1 MKKNSKIAIIAG
13 GTGGHIFP
21 AISLLEQLIIEKKE
35 IIFFSD
41 TRVSNIINKNKSL
54 FKKKNVTFY
63 SLRISKN
70 FKDFFSFFKNF
81 FKIFIFIKKNDPKI
95 IVGFG
100 GYTSIPFLLI
110 SKILFKPII
119 LHEQNII
126 IGLTNK
132 IFSPFSKKIIFG
144 WGNKKKN
151 KIIKKFFY
159 IRNPVRKK
167 ILNLR
172 KKVKFITH
180 KKRIIIL
187 IVGGSQGANI
197 LDNIIPES
205 LHLLPNQIKKNI
217 EVYHQ
222 CSKNNFNSVKKNYL
236 KNKIKCTCKTFFNNL
251 PDIMFKSQFVI
262 SRSGAS
268 TLSEISALGKPSILI
283 PYKFAKNNHQ
293 EKNAKWLI
301 DKGAGTM
308 LLENELTVENLKNE
322 IMTFI
327 INKKKLK
334 KMSKNS
340 FSLGDSM
347 SLIKLSKL
355 IY

>member
-1 MKKNSKIAIIAG
+1 MKKNSKIAIVAG

-41 TRVSNIINKNKSL
+41 TRVRNIINKNKSL

-144 WGNKKKN
+144 WGDKKKN
-151 KIIKKFFY
+151 KINKKFFY

-187 IVGGSQGANI
+187 IVGGSQGATI

-222 CSKNNFNSVKKNYL
+222 CSKNNFDSVKKNYL

-251 PDIMFKSQFVI
+251 PDIMFKSQFII

-301 DKGAGTM
+301 DKGGGTM
-308 LLENELTVENLKNE
+308 LLEDELTVENLKNE
-322 IMTFI
+322 IINFI
-327 INKKKLK
+327 KNKKKLK

-347 SLIKLSKL
+347 SLTKLSKL

>member
-144 WGNKKKN
+144 WGDKKKN
-151 KIIKKFFY
+151 KINKKFFY

>member
-1 MKKNSKIAIIAG
+1 MKKNSKIAIVAG

-41 TRVSNIINKNKSL
+41 TRVRNIINKNKSL

-110 SKILFKPII
+110 SNILFKPII

-144 WGNKKKN
+144 WGDKKKN
-151 KIIKKFFY
+151 KINKKFFY

-180 KKRIIIL
+180 KKKIIIL
-187 IVGGSQGANI
+187 IVGGSQGAVI
-197 LDNIIPES
+197 LDNIIPTS
-205 LHLLPNQIKKNI
+205 LNLLPNQIKKNI

-222 CSKNNFNSVKKNYL
+222 CSKNNFDSVKKNYL

-301 DKGAGTM
+301 DKGGGTM
-308 LLENELTVENLKNE
+308 LLEDELTVENLKNE
-322 IMTFI
+322 IINFI
-327 INKKKLK
+327 KNKKKLK

-347 SLIKLSKL
+347 SLTKLSKL

>member
-151 KIIKKFFY
+151 KINKKFFY

-187 IVGGSQGANI
+187 IVGGSQGATI

>member
-1 MKKNSKIAIIAG
+1 
-13 GTGGHIFP
+13 
-21 AISLLEQLIIEKKE
+21 
-35 IIFFSD
+35 
-41 TRVSNIINKNKSL
+41 
-54 FKKKNVTFY
+54 
-63 SLRISKN
+63 
-70 FKDFFSFFKNF
+70 
-81 FKIFIFIKKNDPKI
+81 
-95 IVGFG
+95 
-100 GYTSIPFLLI
+100 
-110 SKILFKPII
+110 
-119 LHEQNII
+119 
-126 IGLTNK
+126 
-132 IFSPFSKKIIFG
+132 
-144 WGNKKKN
+144 
-151 KIIKKFFY
+151 
-159 IRNPVRKK
+159 
-167 ILNLR
+167 
-172 KKVKFITH
+172 
-180 KKRIIIL
+180 
-187 IVGGSQGANI
+187 

>member
-1 MKKNSKIAIIAG
+1 MDYKSIIIASPPRT
-13 GTGGHIFP
+13 GTIWTLNILREIFLSQKINVVP
-21 AISLLEQLIIEKKE
+21 QSILRSEKESLQYHFK
-35 IIFFSD
+35 
-41 TRVSNIINKNKSL
+41 NIGSNKNDSISIIKIEE
-54 FKKKNVTFY
+54 TF
-63 SLRISKN
+63 LKE
-70 FKDFFSFFKNF
+70 DDV
-81 FKIFIFIKKNDPKI
+81 KKNDPKI

-151 KIIKKFFY
+151 KINKKFFY

>member
-63 SLRISKN
+63 SLKISRN
-70 FKDFFSFFKNF
+70 FKDFFCFFKNF

-151 KIIKKFFY
+151 KINKKFFY

-197 LDNIIPES
+197 LDNVIPES

-222 CSKNNFNSVKKNYL
+222 CSKNNFNSVKKKL
-236 KNKIKCTCKTFFNNL
+236 
-251 PDIMFKSQFVI
+251 FK
-262 SRSGAS
+262 
-268 TLSEISALGKPSILI
+268 K
-283 PYKFAKNNHQ
+283 
-293 EKNAKWLI
+293 
-301 DKGAGTM
+301 
-308 LLENELTVENLKNE
+308 
-322 IMTFI
+322 
-327 INKKKLK
+327 
-334 KMSKNS
+334 
-340 FSLGDSM
+340 
-347 SLIKLSKL
+347 
-355 IY
+355 